1 MEENRIAREVV
12 DAALEVHRTLGPGL
26 LESVYRR
33 SLALEL
39 GLRDLKCAEEVP
51 LNAAYKGLKF
61 GTAYRL
67 DLEVSG
73 LIIVEVKSV
82 DTLLPVHAAQLL
94 SYLRL
99 ANRRLGLLINFHVP
113 LLKDGIKRV
122 VNKL

>member
-51 LNAAYKGLKF
+51 LNASYKGLKF